1 MIATFAL
8 SPAGAADARVH
19 DTQAGRIA
27 VTPVATGLAY
37 PWGFEVLSDGAL
49 LVNEIEGRML
59 LVSADGETR
68 TEVAG
73 VPDVAASGQGGLLDL
88 ALSPDFDTSGILYFT
103 FSEPGEGG
111 ASTAAARARL
121 VREGGEARLE
131 DVSVIA
137 RMEKKT
143 GGGRHFGSRVVPA
156 PDGTLFVT
164 LGDRGESERAQDPR
178 DHAGSVLRV
187 GADGSIPSDNPF
199 AVGDKALFPKAA
211 PPRAPRTLGGWG
223 TSCPRATQHPGPR
236 EPACT
241 CDMGA
246 ARLPSRSFPPQ
257 ALGYARGRGGCS
269 PDVTREQGPRPLYQ
283 CPRRRCGT

>member
-111 ASTAAARARL
+111 ASTAAARAGSEAPSAALPNCATRRRSAL
-121 VREGGEARLE
+121 RHESRRPAPRCARRGAASRAPRPRRRATAPSVAPRPRPSAARLLY
-131 DVSVIA
+131 V
-137 RMEKKT
+137 
-143 GGGRHFGSRVVPA
+143 VVP
-156 PDGTLFVT
+156 
-164 LGDRGESERAQDPR
+164 
-178 DHAGSVLRV
+178 GS
-187 GADGSIPSDNPF
+187 ADT
-199 AVGDKALFPKAA
+199 A
-211 PPRAPRTLGGWG
+211 PPRSSRT
-223 TSCPRATQHPGPR
+223 
-236 EPACT
+236 
-241 CDMGA
+241 
-246 ARLPSRSFPPQ
+246 
-257 ALGYARGRGGCS
+257 
-269 PDVTREQGPRPLYQ
+269 
-283 CPRRRCGT
+283 